1 MKSARPLVILA
12 ALICLSAPLHAG
24 QTPTD
29 SPQKL
34 YLQAGKEERSG
45 SLDVARRIYESIIDQ
60 YPESDFAVKAN
71 DRLLALQPAPPRKAE
86 KAAEQP
92 VIELLAPKPA
102 KPLPAEPLLRQGV
115 ELARK
120 KAQAETVIRH
130 ELERQREA
138 YLVYEGHRVNR
149 GILAE
154 KEARWRVAAEQ
165 KVLAQFGMSL
175 DEMGEKLRGLCKEA
189 QVKGECNE
197 EAFQLLSAAP

>member
-12 ALICLSAPLHAG
+12 ALICLAAPLHAG
-24 QTPTD
+24 ATPTD

-45 SLDVARRIYESIIDQ
+45 SLDAARKIYESIIDR

-71 DRLLALQPAPPRKAE
+71 DRLLAIQPAPPRKAE
-86 KAAEQP
+86 KAPEPP
-92 VIELLAPKPA
+92 VIELLAPKAA
-102 KPLPAEPLLRQGV
+102 KPLPSEPLLRQGV
-115 ELARK
+115 ELARM
-120 KAQAETVIRH
+120 KAQAESVERQ
-130 ELERQREA
+130 ELARQREA

-149 GILAE
+149 GVLAE
-154 KEARWRVAAEQ
+154 KEAKWQVVADK
-165 KVLAQFGMSL
+165 KVLDQFGMSL

-197 EAFQLLSAAP
+197 EAFQLLSATP